1 MTVKFDD
8 QIIFIYMKQKFTITF
23 NHTWR
28 ETEWFD
34 SEWEKTLTINNI
46 DDER

>member
-1 MTVKFDD
+1 
-8 QIIFIYMKQKFTITF
+8 MKQKFTITF

-28 ETEWFD
+28 EKEWFD